1 MGVNH
6 NKPEWTET
14 QITTLEGAANGI
26 DRERPRLAV
35 LSLSGGNDGL
45 NTVIPRN
52 NSYYRDFRPTIGVP
66 EDQILP
72 INDELGFH
80 PTMAPLM
87 KYGKPDS
94 WPCSWAS
101 ATRPPAT
108 PLPQHGHLAHLRAR
122 NHRHR
127 GWLGRAAKLMDPN
140 AGERADFR

>member
-1 MGVNH
+1 MVSTA
-6 NKPEWTET
+6 KDPV
-14 QITTLEGAANGI
+14 
-26 DRERPRLAV
+26 LAV

-52 NSYYRDFRPTIGVP
+52 NSRYRDFRPTIGVP

-87 KYGKPDS
+87 KFWEAGQLAVFVGIGYP
-94 WPCSWAS
+94 
-101 ATRPPAT
+101 T
-108 PLPQHGHLAHLRAR
+108 PSYSHFRSMDIWHTCEPE

-127 GWLGRAAKLMDPN
+127 GL
-140 AGERADFR
+140 AGPRRQADGPHRRERADLR

>member
-1 MGVNH
+1 MVSTA
-6 NKPEWTET
+6 KDPV
-14 QITTLEGAANGI
+14 
-26 DRERPRLAV
+26 LAV

-66 EDQILP
+66 EEQILP

-87 KYGKPDS
+87 KFWEAGQLAVFVGIGYPDS
-94 WPCSWAS
+94 QLL
-101 ATRPPAT
+101 

-122 NHRHR
+122 NHRYR
-127 GWLGRAAKLMDPN
+127 GL
-140 AGERADFR
+140 AGPRRQADGPQRRERADLR